1 LKNLDYNRYEFS
13 RRFLQ
18 NIGMYLD
25 IRTTSQGGVWVEDAS
40 LDCNSYRMFIYH
52 FDVDIVHF

>member
-1 LKNLDYNRYEFS
+1 LDYNRYESS